1 MIRTLAVSLAL
12 LTSTAAVAEE
22 AQTPVNTPPAAA
34 LKGAKKLPPQWE
46 TTARE
51 IYKTA
56 VETPTVKGR
65 AGENLKLASYLAG
78 KLKDAGW
85 ADSDIHVLPYTSVPG
100 NDTAALVARWPA
112 AGTPK
117 HKPMLIL
124 AHMDVVDALPSDWTT
139 DPFKLVEKEG
149 YFYGRGSG
157 DDKGGLVPSLVALL
171 KLKAAGF
178 KPNRDI
184 IILFTGDEET
194 QGKGAELGATDWRKW
209 TEAEFALNADGGG
222 GAFTRD
228 GKPLGFGLQ
237 TSEKTFQTYYFRTRN
252 PGGHSSR
259 PRPDNAI
266 YDLADALK
274 KLQAYRFEPALNET
288 TKVYFTERAKQEGN
302 SELGNAMRA
311 WVANP
316 SDGAAADRIESDP
329 LEVGLTR
336 TRCVATRLKGGHAD
350 NALPQLAEATVN
362 CRILPG
368 VEPKVIEAEL
378 KKLVGPNV
386 EVTPDA
392 DAGRP
397 TPVSPLRP
405 DVVSAYTKAV
415 HARFPGVQ
423 IIPQMSTGATDGLE
437 FRARGIPVY
446 GVDGGWGV
454 SPDDERAHGKDE
466 RIPVQ
471 SLTDNI
477 LHWES
482 MIRDLAGK

>member
-1 MIRTLAVSLAL
+1 
-12 LTSTAAVAEE
+12 
-22 AQTPVNTPPAAA
+22 
-34 LKGAKKLPPQWE
+34 
-46 TTARE
+46 
-51 IYKTA
+51 
-56 VETPTVKGR
+56 
-65 AGENLKLASYLAG
+65 
-78 KLKDAGW
+78 
-85 ADSDIHVLPYTSVPG
+85 
-100 NDTAALVARWPA
+100 LV
-112 AGTPK
+112 
-117 HKPMLIL
+117 
-124 AHMDVVDALPSDWTT
+124 
-139 DPFKLVEKEG
+139 
-149 YFYGRGSG
+149 
-157 DDKGGLVPSLVALL
+157 
-171 KLKAAGF
+171 
-178 KPNRDI
+178 
-184 IILFTGDEET
+184 
-194 QGKGAELGATDWRKW
+194 
-209 TEAEFALNADGGG
+209 
-222 GAFTRD
+222 
-228 GKPLGFGLQ
+228 
-237 TSEKTFQTYYFRTRN
+237 
-252 PGGHSSR
+252 
-259 PRPDNAI
+259 
-266 YDLADALK
+266 
-274 KLQAYRFEPALNET
+274 
-288 TKVYFTERAKQEGN
+288 
-302 SELGNAMRA
+302 
-311 WVANP
+311 
-316 SDGAAADRIESDP
+316 
-329 LEVGLTR
+329 VGLTR

-446 GVDGGWGV
+446 GVDGQWGV